1 MVLPVLG
8 TLASLAALS
17 AVEKVPK
24 PIKLTLS
31 PLANTSVIVE
41 ITASV
46 AAVASFFVSPA
57 V

>member
-46 AAVASFFVSPA
+46 AAVASFFC
-57 V
+57 